1 MRKATGLSR
10 NRRKG
15 AGPKPSNGQVQGTS
29 NGNGGGGAANGTDGG
44 GGGNGTD
51 RRKQTPEEAQLST
64 KNYRLAK
71 ELVSI
76 AFRLPIFPGRSY
88 LKMGWTGTASRELR
102 GGGRGGEAEQEA
114 KGLPYFLAVM
124 GQKGACEGEN

>member
-44 GGGNGTD
+44 GGENGTD

-76 AFRLPIFPGRSY
+76 AFRLPILPGRSY
-88 LKMGWTGTASRELR
+88 LKMGWTGTLR
-102 GGGRGGEAEQEA
+102 GSCGGGG
-114 KGLPYFLAVM
+114 
-124 GQKGACEGEN
+124 